1 MIVFFSVFL
10 LCSLFEDY
18 LIALVKH
25 LSQKKWN
32 RGATTNITTN
42 STEDEDEE
50 IENQSNN
57 TNAATVDFTE
67 KNNPNL
73 LYLATALGL
82 SGFIHV
88 LFQWVESNPCQL
100 LEKEI
105 DLTAQDPIGYTPL
118 VGFQLSLLFTNIS
131 KEVQAKKFVKISLKL
146 KVNC

>member
-1 MIVFFSVFL
+1 MFFFSVFL

-42 STEDEDEE
+42 STEDEEEE

-57 TNAATVDFTE
+57 TNAATVNFTE

-118 VGFQLSLLFTNIS
+118 VCFQLSLLFTNGPSNIY
-131 KEVQAKKFVKISLKL
+131 
-146 KVNC
+146 

>member
-1 MIVFFSVFL
+1 M
-10 LCSLFEDY
+10 
-18 LIALVKH
+18 KH

-32 RGATTNITTN
+32 RGATNITTN
-42 STEDEDEE
+42 SAEE
-50 IENQSNN
+50 EEEQNQSNN
-57 TNAATVDFTE
+57 TAAAVDCSMT
-67 KNNPNL
+67 NNPNL

-118 VGFQLSLLFTNIS
+118 VCFQLSLFFTNGPSNIY
-131 KEVQAKKFVKISLKL
+131 
-146 KVNC
+146 

>member
-42 STEDEDEE
+42 STEDEEEE

-88 LFQWVESNPCQL
+88 LFQWVESNPCQF

-118 VGFQLSLLFTNIS
+118 VGFQLSLLFTNGP
-131 KEVQAKKFVKISLKL
+131 
-146 KVNC
+146 

>member
-1 MIVFFSVFL
+1 M
-10 LCSLFEDY
+10 
-18 LIALVKH
+18 KH

-32 RGATTNITTN
+32 RGATNITN
-42 STEDEDEE
+42 SAKEE
-50 IENQSNN
+50 GNQSNN
-57 TNAATVDFTE
+57 TAAAVDFTE

-100 LEKEI
+100 LETEI

-118 VGFQLSLLFTNIS
+118 VCFLIMYILLLFFA
-131 KEVQAKKFVKISLKL
+131 Q
-146 KVNC
+146 